1 MREKSL
7 LKIEDLKT
15 YFFTVVGT
23 VKAIDGVNLE
33 IREGESVGLVGES
46 GSGKSTLAF
55 SILKI
60 VPPPGKIMGGKILFK
75 GSDLVKKGEDE
86 MRKIRGKEIAMVF
99 QDPSVYLNP
108 VLKIGDQLTEGITLH
123 LGLSKKDANS
133 RAIEILSML
142 GIPAPEEVMRYYPH
156 QLSGGMKQRVIIGM
170 AIVRNPSLLIADEPT
185 TALDVTVQSQ
195 ILELLKELKRKLKL
209 SLLLISHDLG
219 VIADTCERVYIMYAG
234 RICEMA
240 DVFNLYNRPFHPYTK
255 RLLDSAVSVYEGK
268 KELDFIDGVVPNLIN
283 PPSGCPFAPRCDLS
297 MKRCLEEFPPLTKIG
312 NRIVYCWRWVKR

>member
-1 MREKSL
+1 LREKSL

-60 VPPPGKIMGGKILFK
+60 VPPPGKIVGGKILFK

>member
-60 VPPPGKIMGGKILFK
+60 VPPPGKIVGGKILFK